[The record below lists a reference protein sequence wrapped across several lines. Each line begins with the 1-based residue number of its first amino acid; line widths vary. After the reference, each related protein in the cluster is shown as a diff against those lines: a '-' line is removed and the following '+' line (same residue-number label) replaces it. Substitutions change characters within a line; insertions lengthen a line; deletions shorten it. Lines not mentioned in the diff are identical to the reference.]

1 MRTKYSAEQDGPSSR
16 VLECDSRS
24 ITGAG
29 MGVGLWVI
37 GTGKGEGGLLWDKAS
52 AKLFAVPGKCTAD
65 RSRLNRAGIK
75 CRRRFRRMNA
85 GSLPVPVLR
94 VCVCQAVG
102 CAWQQH
108 SK

>member
-1 MRTKYSAEQDGPSSR
+1 MQTKYSVEQSSW
-16 VLECDSRS
+16 VLECASRS

-37 GTGKGEGGLLWDKAS
+37 GTEKGRGGLLCDKAS

-75 CRRRFRRMNA
+75 CRQRFRRMNA
-85 GSLPVPVLR
+85 GSLLVPILSVRKPSCWL
-94 VCVCQAVG
+94 CLANT
-102 CAWQQH
+102 QQIGAD
-108 SK
+108 